1 MFKSIIG
8 AAGGVALALASLQAG
23 ADDRGY
29 AKPDLLLTAETLAV
43 AMKTAAEDPTRTDGR
58 PDLVVVDV
66 RPHADYLGGHI
77 PGARHIEPNAVADPD
92 APVDGALRSES
103 AIAAIFSDLGI
114 SAQTRVV
121 FYDDKGGFH
130 AARMFWLAEH
140 YGHRKV
146 SLLDGGIQAWQADG
160 GSLET
165 GTSSSSPS
173 VRFEPA
179 IAPRRYASAD
189 YILAHEDNVETV
201 VIDVRPPDL
210 FAKGHIPW
218 AESIPWSANLNADGT
233 MKSAADLAAHFEGR
247 GVTKDRNIV
256 IHCQNGLASAH
267 SYVALRLL
275 GYPKVRVYH
284 RSWAEWGST
293 DDLPKA
299 AHDAG

>member
-8 AAGGVALALASLQAG
+8 AAGGVALALASLQAD

-29 AKPDLLLTAETLAV
+29 ANPGLLVTAESLA
-43 AMKTAAEDPTRTDGR
+43 AAIETATKDPTRTDGR

-66 RPHADYLGGHI
+66 RPHADYVGGHI
-77 PGARHIEPNAVADPD
+77 PGARHIEPNAVADP
-92 APVDGALRSES
+92 ASPVDGALRSEA
-103 AIAAIFSDLGI
+103 AIAAIFADLGI
-114 SAQTRVV
+114 SAGSRVV

-130 AARMFWLAEH
+130 AARMFWLAEY

-160 GSLET
+160 RSLET
-165 GTSSSSPS
+165 GLRRSSPS
-173 VRFEPA
+173 GGFQAA

-189 YILAHEDNVETV
+189 YILAHEDDAETV

-218 AESIPWSANLNADGT
+218 AENIPWSANLDADGT
-233 MKSAADLAAHFEGR
+233 MKSAADLTAHFQAR
-247 GVTKDRNIV
+247 GVTNDRNVV

-284 RSWAEWGST
+284 RSWAEWGSS

-299 AHDAG
+299 ANDAG